1 MSVLTTALAGAAG
14 VALAGCLWQIG
25 TRLRSLESQRHQA
38 PSLPETPAAS
48 GKRSSKPMLGA
59 LYAEQPASPLSELTS
74 LPGGAWLGAALAL
87 GVVAVGLSG
96 FTPSKS
102 AMDAPKTDSTLVK
115 LQGRVDSLS
124 QVVTQLRDSMQVG
137 LAAGAVPAAN
147 NGKSK
152 PEPASKVGKAPA
164 RPSGGVLAAP
174 PPPVGTPA
182 P

>member
-1 MSVLTTALAGAAG
+1 MPVLTTALAGAAG
-14 VALAGCLWQIG
+14 VALTCCLWQIG
-25 TRLRSLESQRHQA
+25 TRLRSLESQRNQT
-38 PSLPETPAAS
+38 PSLPETPAAP

-59 LYAEQPASPLSELTS
+59 LYAEQPTSPLSELTS

-96 FTPSKS
+96 FAPSKA
-102 AMDAPKTDSTLVK
+102 AMDAPRTDSTLVR

-137 LAAGAVPAAN
+137 FAAGAVAN
-147 NGKSK
+147 PINGKSK
-152 PEPASKVGKAPA
+152 SEPRGKVAPVPA
-164 RPSGGVLAAP
+164 RASGAVLAAP
-174 PPPVGTPA
+174 PPPVGMPA